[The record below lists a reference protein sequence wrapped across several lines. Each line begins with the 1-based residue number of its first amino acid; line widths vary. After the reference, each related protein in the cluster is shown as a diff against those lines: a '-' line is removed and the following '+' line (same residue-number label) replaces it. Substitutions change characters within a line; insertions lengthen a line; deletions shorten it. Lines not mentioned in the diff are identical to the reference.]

1 MNFISDREPIYDTE
15 DYEVILVGT
24 STHNMLR
31 GSFQSKLGV
40 KYPIVEEVNN
50 KTPYGDL
57 RKLGKRVTIDEVKPT
72 ISLMYMCTYPSKKSD
87 YIDYEALEK
96 CLKTANAE
104 FKGKKVM
111 TTIIGSSPF
120 DGNGDREKCLKLM
133 EENLSDLDL
142 YIYDFE
148 QISTKEEIERQ
159 NQYFKEIRKKHIN
172 EKETLEKI
180 REMKIEMRKKT
191 YLPTDMYISGKK
203 SKENDDILNY

>member
-72 ISLMYMCTYPSKKSD
+72 ISLMYMCTYPSKKND

-120 DGNGDREKCLKLM
+120 DGNGDKEKCLELM
-133 EENLSDLDL
+133 EKNLSDLDL
-142 YIYDFE
+142 YVYDFE

-159 NQYFKEIRKKHIN
+159 NQYFKELRKKYIN
-172 EKETLEKI
+172 DKKTLDKI

-191 YLPTDMYISGKK
+191 YLPTDMYLTGKK
-203 SKENDDILNY
+203 NKENDDILNY